1 MNVMKVGIASDHAG
15 FELKE
20 KLKAAIA
27 ELGYMLVDF
36 GTNSEAS
43 VDYPD
48 YAHALAKSVDNQDVN
63 LGIALCGTGNGM
75 AMALNKHQH
84 IRAGLAWEVEVASL
98 IRRHNNANVCVLPAR
113 FVSEEEAKNIVKAYL
128 TTNFEGGRH
137 QSRIDKIP
145 VSC

>member
-1 MNVMKVGIASDHAG
+1 MKVGIASDHAG